1 MSFFHIPKLLL
12 LHKRLNGWI
21 AVSNLIDTKD
31 FKDST
36 SVNEMAYIVCSV
48 LNQITESKT
57 ELAKL
62 RNEVTKLDNHYDWAK
77 YFPSLYK
84 ELCVIIVKHIAREI
98 NILFDNNPDAV
109 KMMQKSVEVGC
120 EMIK

>member
-1 MSFFHIPKLLL
+1 MSNIELKLSSWKDEVSELCARNKFMLFFHIPKLLL

-48 LNQITESKT
+48 LNQIIE
-57 ELAKL
+57 
-62 RNEVTKLDNHYDWAK
+62 N
-77 YFPSLYK
+77 
-84 ELCVIIVKHIAREI
+84 
-98 NILFDNNPDAV
+98 
-109 KMMQKSVEVGC
+109 
-120 EMIK
+120 